1 MQISQLTFNQNHY
14 IFCKKMSKKMV
25 KTKEEILKYL
35 TEELS
40 SEKLDKLAREH
51 FKKVHTELQ
60 KITKR
65 VEEKYARGPR
75 RTTGPFK
82 LPL

>member
-1 MQISQLTFNQNHY
+1 MG
-14 IFCKKMSKKMV
+14 KKMA
-25 KTKEEILKYL
+25 KTKEEILRYL

-40 SEKLDKLAREH
+40 SEKIEKLAREH
-51 FKKVHTELQ
+51 FKRVHTELQ

-65 VEEKYARGPR
+65 VEEKYTRGARK
-75 RTTGPFK
+75 TTGPFK